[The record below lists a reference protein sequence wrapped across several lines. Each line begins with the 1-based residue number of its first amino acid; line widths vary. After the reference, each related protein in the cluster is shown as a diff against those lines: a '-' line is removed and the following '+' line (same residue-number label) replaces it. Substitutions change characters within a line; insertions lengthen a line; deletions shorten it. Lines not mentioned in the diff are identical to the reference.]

1 MPDSQSMNIPP
12 LPRFTKVIFTIGPA
26 TVDVGVLR
34 GMIRKGVDI
43 CRINM
48 AHASH
53 EWTQKA
59 VSAVREASES
69 EGAGVSL
76 LMDIKGPEVRTG
88 HMDTPVELAKG
99 QLIDLTQSVE
109 VVPDGDIPA
118 VDINYPA

>member
-1 MPDSQSMNIPP
+1 MPDSKGIKSPP

-34 GMIRKGVDI
+34 RMIRKGVDV

-59 VSAVREASES
+59 VAAVREASEA
-69 EGAGVSL
+69 EGAGVAL
-76 LMDIKGPEVRTG
+76 LMDMRWGYDP
-88 HMDTPVELAKG
+88 LAVLSTIVLCLAVTLAIGFAGTWRALG
-99 QLIDLTQSVE
+99 QKAAPLLRNE
-109 VVPDGDIPA
+109 
-118 VDINYPA
+118 